1 MAESPS
7 FPRLCGFLL
16 GEYAA
21 VPGATHGA
29 GHWLFAVWGREAQ
42 GHCAPL
48 VHLRDA
54 SSVPHSV
61 AVKRV
66 PSGGAPCRRLPIN
79 RRCRQEDKAFFLP
92 FPWVSEESLSKH
104 LMLESIREH
113 LRDCWA

>member
-1 MAESPS
+1 MSGRKP
-7 FPRLCGFLL
+7 FPWLCGFLL

-29 GHWLFAVWGREAQ
+29 GHWLFPVWGREAQ
-42 GHCAPL
+42 GRCAPL

-54 SSVPHSV
+54 SSVP
-61 AVKRV
+61 
-66 PSGGAPCRRLPIN
+66 SGGAPCRCLPMN

-92 FPWVSEESLSKH
+92 FPWVSEESLSKQQT
-104 LMLESIREH
+104 LESIREH